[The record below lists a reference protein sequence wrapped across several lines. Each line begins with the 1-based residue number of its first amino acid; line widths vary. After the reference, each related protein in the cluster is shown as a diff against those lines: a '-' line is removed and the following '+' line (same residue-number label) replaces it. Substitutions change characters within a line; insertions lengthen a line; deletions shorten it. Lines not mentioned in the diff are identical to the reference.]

1 MARHSMAGRL
11 RISALAGLLPRAFRT
26 RRRRRT
32 ALAVAVAVLGAG
44 VGYGQLTGAWTAR
57 ADEHMAGHDTLRTS
71 WDSKEPNLSASTV
84 TGSNFGQLFATTVK
98 GQVYAQ
104 PLVIGN
110 TVVVNTEDDWVYGL
124 DAATGAVK
132 WAKDFGPPWPAS
144 TIGCADL
151 APNLGSTSTAVY
163 DPASNTVYLTTKVND
178 GVDAHHPN
186 WYLHAVD
193 ATTGAERT
201 GWPVRIVGTPINDA
215 SHPFVAESVNQRPG
229 LLLMDGA
236 VYLAFGSQCDYLPNQ
251 YVGYVVGV
259 NIGTHAIN
267 IWSDEAGASSS
278 RAGIWHGGGGLVSDG
293 PGRIF
298 VATGNGVTPPNGPG
312 TNPPQQLSES
322 VVRLGVASNG
332 TISANDFFSP
342 ANAAILDQN
351 DQDLG
356 SGGPVALPAPYF
368 GTAAIPNLLA
378 EIGKDG
384 RLFLLNRDNLG
395 GKAQGSGGTD
405 AVVQT
410 LGPYKGVWG
419 HPAGYGGEGGYL
431 YFVQNKGSMLA
442 FKYGVDGA
450 GKPALSLAGNTRET
464 FGYTAGSPLVTSNG
478 TTPGTAVVW
487 VVNVDGPTGSNG
499 QLCAYNAIPANNVL
513 TLLRCFPIG
522 AAVKFSTPASSNG
535 RVYVGTRDGQV
546 FGFGQPTAAP
556 LTAPQLSFGSIPVGS
571 TGTGT
576 VVATA
581 SRPATVTGI
590 SAAAPFG
597 TTPPALPVTLN
608 AGQTI
613 SVPVSFTPAT
623 PGSVTGG
630 LTFTVTE
637 GGGTATIGTSLQGS
651 ATRPGFWPTPSTLE
665 FGDVP
670 VGSNKS
676 LTVSFTN
683 TGTANETV
691 TATHPP
697 GGQFAVTGL
706 PATGTMLTP
715 GQSVSASVTF
725 TPTAA
730 GAASA
735 TVSVTGASGTASV
748 PLTGNA
754 VTGHAQLTISPASIN
769 FGQLPV
775 GRSATQTLTVEN
787 TGNLNVTITKAA
799 PPTLPFVVAT
809 PLPEGQVLAPE
820 EAIQIPITFTPSV
833 AGSFTGVYTI
843 SSDDGAGAHTVPI
856 SGSAVNPP
864 GGTPLPSVMSGG
876 WVYNGTA
883 TMSGPNLVLTTA
895 TAQQA
900 GSAVFSTPIPSDG
913 LRASFTAQIGG
924 GTGADGMTFAML
936 NASSASPN
944 SLGGGG
950 AGLGFYNLPGIA
962 VTLDTYQGGNDP
974 SNNFIGLST
983 GGAGGFLTYVATAT
997 NIPSLRTGTHTVLV
1011 AATGGTVTVSVD
1023 GTQVLSANVNLPP
1036 SILAAFTGSTGGRT
1050 DQHMVSNVSIT
1061 SGSTSLPQ
1069 PGTGW
1074 RFNGTAAMGPSSVV
1088 LTPAI
1093 GFAAGSVFY
1102 TDPVPTNGLTASFSL
1117 SMNGGTG
1124 ADGATFALLDPAG
1137 AGPTSLGQNGGGLG
1151 FARLAGV
1158 AVAFGT
1164 HSQPGINSNNW
1175 MAIEAGTAGGAPTLV
1190 ATVTSGLPPLRT
1202 GSHTVSVSIA
1212 NTTISVS
1219 IDGRHIVSTAVGG
1232 LTANAIVGFTGAT
1245 GGSTDV
1251 HAVANAQ
1258 IITGSA
1264 TVPPAPAGWTLN
1276 GSATANGGTITLT
1289 PATADQTG
1297 TAIDATPIATANLD
1311 AKFTIQIGG
1320 VTGADGMT
1328 FMLLNPATSSGT
1340 SIGVGGGGLGFSGLS
1355 GVAVAF
1361 VTYKQTSYPSNN
1373 FVGISTGGSGRTLS
1387 FVATTTAVPPL
1398 RTGTHAVEVKTGATG
1413 HLVVLVDNVQV
1424 LDTAVAIPANALVGF
1439 SGATGGGTD
1448 LHAVSGVTIVH

>member
-1 MARHSMAGRL
+1 
-11 RISALAGLLPRAFRT
+11 
-26 RRRRRT
+26 
-32 ALAVAVAVLGAG
+32 
-44 VGYGQLTGAWTAR
+44 
-57 ADEHMAGHDTLRTS
+57 
-71 WDSKEPNLSASTV
+71 
-84 TGSNFGQLFATTVK
+84 
-98 GQVYAQ
+98 
-104 PLVIGN
+104 
-110 TVVVNTEDDWVYGL
+110 
-124 DAATGAVK
+124 
-132 WAKDFGPPWPAS
+132 
-144 TIGCADL
+144 
-151 APNLGSTSTAVY
+151 
-163 DPASNTVYLTTKVND
+163 
-178 GVDAHHPN
+178 
-186 WYLHAVD
+186 
-193 ATTGAERT
+193 
-201 GWPVRIVGTPINDA
+201 
-215 SHPFVAESVNQRPG
+215 
-229 LLLMDGA
+229 
-236 VYLAFGSQCDYLPNQ
+236 
-251 YVGYVVGV
+251 
-259 NIGTHAIN
+259 
-267 IWSDEAGASSS
+267 
-278 RAGIWHGGGGLVSDG
+278 
-293 PGRIF
+293 
-298 VATGNGVTPPNGPG
+298 
-312 TNPPQQLSES
+312 
-322 VVRLGVASNG
+322 
-332 TISANDFFSP
+332 
-342 ANAAILDQN
+342 
-351 DQDLG
+351 
-356 SGGPVALPAPYF
+356 
-368 GTAAIPNLLA
+368 
-378 EIGKDG
+378 
-384 RLFLLNRDNLG
+384 
-395 GKAQGSGGTD
+395 
-405 AVVQT
+405 
-410 LGPYKGVWG
+410 
-419 HPAGYGGEGGYL
+419 
-431 YFVQNKGSMLA
+431 
-442 FKYGVDGA
+442 
-450 GKPALSLAGNTRET
+450 
-464 FGYTAGSPLVTSNG
+464 
-478 TTPGTAVVW
+478 
-487 VVNVDGPTGSNG
+487 
-499 QLCAYNAIPANNVL
+499 
-513 TLLRCFPIG
+513 
-522 AAVKFSTPASSNG
+522 
-535 RVYVGTRDGQV
+535 
-546 FGFGQPTAAP
+546 
-556 LTAPQLSFGSIPVGS
+556 
-571 TGTGT
+571 
-576 VVATA
+576 
-581 SRPATVTGI
+581 
-590 SAAAPFG
+590 
-597 TTPPALPVTLN
+597 
-608 AGQTI
+608 
-613 SVPVSFTPAT
+613 
-623 PGSVTGG
+623 
-630 LTFTVTE
+630 
-637 GGGTATIGTSLQGS
+637 
-651 ATRPGFWPTPSTLE
+651 
-665 FGDVP
+665 
-670 VGSNKS
+670 
-676 LTVSFTN
+676 
-683 TGTANETV
+683 
-691 TATHPP
+691 
-697 GGQFAVTGL
+697 
-706 PATGTMLTP
+706 
-715 GQSVSASVTF
+715 
-725 TPTAA
+725 
-730 GAASA
+730 
-735 TVSVTGASGTASV
+735 
-748 PLTGNA
+748 
-754 VTGHAQLTISPASIN
+754 
-769 FGQLPV
+769 
-775 GRSATQTLTVEN
+775 
-787 TGNLNVTITKAA
+787 
-799 PPTLPFVVAT
+799 
-809 PLPEGQVLAPE
+809 
-820 EAIQIPITFTPSV
+820 
-833 AGSFTGVYTI
+833 
-843 SSDDGAGAHTVPI
+843 
-856 SGSAVNPP
+856 
-864 GGTPLPSVMSGG
+864 MSGG

-936 NASSASPN
+936 NAASASPN

-1289 PATADQTG
+1289 PATAG
-1297 TAIDATPIATANLD
+1297 
-1311 AKFTIQIGG
+1311 
-1320 VTGADGMT
+1320 
-1328 FMLLNPATSSGT
+1328 GT